1 MPSKSPFE
9 FEPAL
14 TDARLRVIADVLLEV
29 LYETDLELDTEL
41 DDGYTRGTATFGRQR
56 NAIIQLCL
64 SDKYDWLKLTNAGMD
79 VTFEISG
86 VPCRFFADDASNPK
100 KPGFWRRNDADLF
113 PGDGGKPE
121 IFRFIVDKARVSDE
135 ASEVY
140 FIGFNAQQEE
150 VFRWC
155 HSTSAPV
162 LASVDDALPKEVPL
176 PAAKAT
182 IPRPAANDQSA
193 EGEGT
198 HGKE

>member
-1 MPSKSPFE
+1 MPSPSDFN
-9 FEPAL
+9 PAL
-14 TDARLRVIADVLLEV
+14 TDARLRAIAEVLLDV

-64 SDKYDWLKLTNAGMD
+64 SGKYAWLKLTNTAMD
-79 VTFEISG
+79 VTFEIDG
-86 VPCRFFADDASNPK
+86 VPCRFFADDASNPR

-113 PGDGGKPE
+113 PADGGKPE
-121 IFRFIVDKARVSDE
+121 IFRFIVDKARSSDE

-150 VFRWC
+150 VFRWR
-155 HSTSAPV
+155 HSASAPV
-162 LASVDDALPKEVPL
+162 LASVDDTLPTEVPL

-182 IPRPAANDQSA
+182 VPRPAASNRPA